1 VDAHAPRQPLSALAA
16 ALAVA
21 LACAGCGAG
30 AAPAVTP
37 TAASAPARPARFV
50 DDDYPGALARA
61 RREGKLLFVDAWAPW
76 CHSCLSLRAYVLGD
90 PALGRLEDRWVFA
103 SVDTE
108 REGSRAF
115 VERFRNTAWPTL
127 WVIDPATEEVVLAWA
142 GTTSVDELVSLL
154 ADVSE
159 ARAKKTPALVSFV
172 AAAHAAHDGHAAE
185 AARLY
190 RDVLTKAPSQHL
202 RARALEGLVTSLSDS
217 GEREACVDLAQ
228 VEGRA
233 MPRGASFATV
243 IATGLGCAGALPPP
257 RGDDL
262 ARYAEEVLGQGGL
275 VPDDASGV
283 YEALVELRGER
294 HDAEGK
300 RRDASA
306 WASFLEARARDARD
320 PAARAVF
327 DPHRVE
333 AYLALDEPARAIPM
347 LEASARDFPRDYNPH
362 ARLARVRL
370 AMKDLAAA
378 EAAYLRASALVY
390 GPRTLRVAALG
401 ADVAEARG
409 DRAAAQARLRDALAK
424 TEAMPLNRGQAKL
437 RAALTARLAKLEPER
452 APAGM

>member
-1 VDAHAPRQPLSALAA
+1 M
-16 ALAVA
+16 
-21 LACAGCGAG
+21 
-30 AAPAVTP
+30 
-37 TAASAPARPARFV
+37 

-108 REGSRAF
+108 RDGSRAF

-127 WVIDPATEEVVLAWA
+127 WIIDPKTEEVVLAWA
-142 GTTSVDELVSLL
+142 GTTSVDELASLL
-154 ADVSE
+154 ADVAE
-159 ARAKKTPALVSFV
+159 ARAKRTPALVTFV
-172 AAAHAAHDGHAAE
+172 DAAHAAHDGRAAE

-190 RDVLTKAPSQHL
+190 REVLAKAPSEHL
-202 RARALEGLVTSLSDS
+202 RARALEGLVTSLSDA
-217 GEREACVDLAQ
+217 GEREACVDVARA
-228 VEGRA
+228 EARA
-233 MPRGASFATV
+233 MPKGASLATV
-243 IATGLGCAGALPPP
+243 LATGLGCAAALPAP

-262 ARYAEEVLGQGGL
+262 ATYAEAILGQGGL
-275 VPDDASGV
+275 VADDASGV
-283 YEALVELRGER
+283 YEALVELCGER
-294 HDAEGK
+294 RDLQGK
-300 RRDASA
+300 RRHAAA
-306 WASFLEARARDARD
+306 WAAFLEERARASRD

-333 AYLALDEPARAIPM
+333 AYLALEEPARAIPM

-370 AMKDLAAA
+370 AMKDLAEA

-424 TEAMPLNRGQAKL
+424 TEAMPLGRGQAKL
-437 RAALTARLAKLEPER
+437 RAGLATRLAKLDAA
-452 APAGM
+452 APSGM